1 MLLAL
6 SLPGAGLAGQI
17 TDCPR
22 DQGMPAKLRT
32 EHYRRTTPSCV
43 PGGITVDTEGVDQ
56 LLAEQP
62 DTLLIDVWAI
72 LLRTEA
78 GFGSEWLP
86 NEIHLSLPGAV
97 WLPNVGYGELKP
109 PVDSWFT
116 QQLSDLTD
124 GNPNHPMVFYCV
136 ADCWMSWNAAQRAR
150 DMGYSEVYWYRLGTD
165 GWLDAGRPLV
175 PVQPQ
180 PID

>member
-1 MLLAL
+1 
-6 SLPGAGLAGQI
+6 
-17 TDCPR
+17 
-22 DQGMPAKLRT
+22 MPAKLRM

-116 QQLSDLTD
+116 QQLIDLTD
-124 GNPNHPMVFYCV
+124 GNLNHPMVFYCV

-175 PVQPQ
+175 PVQPP